1 METVRDELFFSFLRS
16 RGGSFSAR
24 MSRAAADGTTATV
37 ALRFWMVS
45 LTVTFRPF
53 QSEVPL
59 AISSPTFLGDCTLMS
74 QNFHWFKYQTKRTD
88 LGGKSGTTRYLTA
101 GDTAVDCKT
110 RRRSN
115 GVQSRLA
122 AARAVYDADSSIS
135 RAY

>member
-1 METVRDELFFSFLRS
+1 M
-16 RGGSFSAR
+16 GG
-24 MSRAAADGTTATV
+24 TEIY
-37 ALRFWMVS
+37 
-45 LTVTFRPF
+45 LTVLAR
-53 QSEVPL
+53 ELDRDAKALPL
-59 AISSPTFLGDCTLMS
+59 LGGLGDVIADLLGRLRRRERS
-74 QNFHWFKYQTKRTD
+74 EAVTKDRARGRIWVGYHAERAD

-122 AARAVYDADSSIS
+122 AARAVYDADSSTS